1 MNIRPLIKRLLVLG
15 AMLSWLPL
23 PACGG
28 LPVYSAAPIEG
39 WVVDADTNQPLEEVI
54 VTANWQLVS
63 GTLAGGEI
71 PKGQLMVME
80 SVTDKNGRFHFEGWT
95 KVNPT
100 TGELRNKDP
109 QILMFKPGYRYRV
122 FTNDYPVDQVVI
134 GFKRESKLNGQTV
147 KLERFK
153 GDLRVYGRHFQ
164 LDTDLENVLRDCE
177 WKRIPRMIVALD
189 LERKRIK
196 AADPAAIV
204 GVPSIGYLDAFS
216 SRCGSAEEFFGRKA
230 TQ

>member
-39 WVVDADTNQPLEEVI
+39 WVVDADTNQPLEGVI

-80 SVTDKNGRFHFEGWT
+80 SVTDKNGRFRFEGWT
-95 KVNPT
+95 KANPT

-109 QILMFKPGYRYRV
+109 QILMFKRGYRYRV
-122 FTNDYPVDQVVI
+122 FTNDYPVDQVVM
-134 GFKRESKLNGQTV
+134 GFKRESKLNKQTV

-153 GDLRVYGRHFQ
+153 GDS
-164 LDTDLENVLRDCE
+164 
-177 WKRIPRMIVALD
+177 
-189 LERKRIK
+189 K
-196 AADPAAIV
+196 AYA
-204 GVPSIGYLDAFS
+204 GYLDGITVDLRFVEDECSWTKVPNLVLALHEQYWNFRNKALS
-216 SRCGSAEEFFGRKA
+216 SALPSFESLELRDTQRRCPSPKDALTGRK
-230 TQ
+230 Q